1 MKRILSIVT
10 VSVLAASSLIALP
23 TYAQNTESP
32 QSVVDWMYWN
42 NLTIFNTQQ
51 DFGWDRAVTRGEI
64 SKFFTKFAEL
74 IGKQKTR
81 TTAEC
86 QFDDI
91 DGYDYTLKPTIIEA
105 CEYGLVKGFQGN
117 YFPNKNLT
125 GAEALTV
132 IIRAVLGPLDETGN
146 PWWTRYHT
154 AGQSL
159 AILDSEG
166 VWDLDK
172 PVTRGTVGTWLFRAG
187 KVDIDTVVNEWSDE
201 LKKTLN
207 DIFGFTDSFWE

>member
-1 MKRILSIVT
+1 MKRTI
-10 VSVLAASSLIALP
+10 SLIAASTLLFASIAALP
-23 TYAQNTESP
+23 AQAQSPES
-32 QSVVDWMYWN
+32 VIDWMYSN
-42 NLTIFNTQQ
+42 NLTIYNTQ
-51 DFGWDRAVTRGEI
+51 DAFGRDRPVTRGEI
-64 SKFFTKFAEL
+64 SKFFTKFAQL

-105 CEYGLVKGFQGN
+105 CEYGLVKGFEGN

-132 IIRAVLGPLDETGN
+132 IIRAVLGPQDETGN
-146 PWWTRYHT
+146 PRWTRYHT

-159 AILDSEG
+159 AILD
-166 VWDLDK
+166 
-172 PVTRGTVGTWLFRAG
+172 
-187 KVDIDTVVNEWSDE
+187 NE
-201 LKKTLN
+201 
-207 DIFGFTDSFWE
+207 